1 MTTGVSTHKHLNIGD
16 YHHRPYYQVYES
28 CARCGDLTEW
38 MLKNTFFG
46 GVVGDGKVPEEI
58 DMEEAQYD
66 EFNFVL
72 GFIYQQHQPIEKEPE
87 DEP

>member
-1 MTTGVSTHKHLNIGD
+1 
-16 YHHRPYYQVYES
+16 
-28 CARCGDLTEW
+28 